1 MSFWLESPGMNNKT
15 PNIDLLRQLYAQNP
29 VAKVFF
35 EHAARRERD
44 QSETK
49 VDRIQILL
57 QAEGYSFPRREII
70 ALFRK
75 LQEYGCGQFVE
86 GRKGWPS
93 RFVWSA
99 GLTSVGRAASGATQ
113 PIATISNEENET
125 DPGTNDEAPAN
136 ADEFAETVPEASD
149 GEEELGEVGGT
160 GIEEEEEDSGT
171 GFEITEPFDP
181 ARIRVD
187 NKPMVISLLMDRIK
201 NQEIDLTPGFQRKG
215 GIWSLKAKSQLIE
228 SLLIRIPLPAFYMDG
243 SDESKWL
250 VVDGLQRLST
260 LKSFVIDKTLKL
272 SGLEFLGN
280 ECNGKSFDQLPRS
293 LQRRIL
299 ETQVTV
305 FLIQENTPPEV
316 KFNIFK
322 RINTGGLPLSSQ
334 EIRHALNQ
342 GKACTLLQDLA
353 ESQEFQTATNN
364 GIRDDRMGDREC
376 ILRLL
381 AFMTTSYRDYRA
393 NNIDAFLN
401 QCMIDLNRLPDDALQ
416 SLRQR
421 FKKAMVDCYRIFAD
435 RAFRKQKRGSP
446 RRYPINRA
454 LFEVWAANVE
464 TLSQEDVDR
473 LQSRAT
479 DLQRRFLTLLDDPDF
494 AAAISYGTG
503 DPHKVRIRFS
513 KINEIIGETLR

>member
-1 MSFWLESPGMNNKT
+1 MESTT
-15 PNIDLLRQLYAQNP
+15 PNVELLRQLYQQSP
-29 VAKVFF
+29 VAKAFF
-35 EHAARRERD
+35 DHAARRERD

-49 VDRIQILL
+49 VDRILVLL
-57 QAEGYSFPRREII
+57 SAEGHAFPRRDII
-70 ALFRK
+70 GLFRK
-75 LQEYGCGQFVE
+75 LQDEGCGQFVE
-86 GRKGWPS
+86 GRRGWPS

-99 GLTSVGRAASGATQ
+99 GLTSVGRAASGESQ
-113 PIATISNEENET
+113 PIARISTEENAL
-125 DPGTNDEAPAN
+125 DRGDDEIDQLNIDRSPQ
-136 ADEFAETVPEASD
+136 TVTEGSD
-149 GEEELGEVGGT
+149 EEEIGEVEGKFAGT
-160 GIEEEEEDSGT
+160 GLEEEEEDTSI
-171 GFEITEPFDP
+171 GFEITQPFDP

-187 NKPMVISLLMDRIK
+187 TRPMVISLLMDRIK
-201 NQEIDLTPGFQRKG
+201 NKEIDLAPAFQRKS
-215 GIWSLKAKSQLIE
+215 GIWSTKAKSQLIE

-243 SDESKWL
+243 SDESNWL

-260 LKSFVIDKTLKL
+260 LDSFVNTKTLQL
-272 SGLEFLGN
+272 TGLEFLGK
-280 ECNGKSFDQLPRS
+280 ECNGKKFDQLPRNI
-293 LQRRIL
+293 QRRIM

-342 GKACTLLQDLA
+342 GKACTLLEDLSA
-353 ESQEFQTATNN
+353 SPEFQTATHN

-393 NNIDAFLN
+393 NNIDSFLN
-401 QCMIDLNRLPDDALQ
+401 QCMIDLNRVADDALQ
-416 SLRQR
+416 ALNQR
-421 FKKAMVDCYRIFAD
+421 FKRTMIDCYRIFGD

-464 TLSQEDVDR
+464 ALSPEEVDR

-479 DLQRRFLTLLDDPDF
+479 DLQKRFLELLDDTDF

-503 DPHKVRIRFS
+503 DPQKVRVRFS
-513 KINEIIGETLR
+513 RINEIIGETLQ